1 VTTCESD
8 MSVVLSPASEQA
20 RKDPWYCLK
29 RQELGITVERG
40 WSLGILKVGRNCGQV
55 QLAPA

>member
-1 VTTCESD
+1 